1 MSNPV
6 DFSVKPF
13 TKGVLKDIPVQF
25 MPMGGLTKGEG
36 VRIMDAY
43 IERRKGFRNIND
55 CKYEDYILGIKQYAD
70 PNFVPHVFFGDIN
83 HLYHL
88 AYTPSLRYWDDG
100 YPWWDISTY
109 TWDAIAGGVVY
120 ALTPWGA
127 VQQCPLPGSFSS
139 SESSSSESSSSE
151 SSSSSSVSSHSNS
164 SSESCALT
172 TYPFSG
178 RDHRTL
184 SGETSSWIFT
194 DFAGNIIATN
204 YEDPIVLI
212 RGYAY
217 DRYENLT
224 CLGLHA
230 RIVDVFQ
237 NHVMALNTIDPINGA
252 MANRYWWSGLDDA
265 EDWDY
270 LSLSSECG
278 YTDLEPSSA
287 PITGGAKLRDSY
299 IIYQQ
304 NMIHQLNYTGG
315 TLVFSRQV
323 INNEIGCI
331 SKGLLCG
338 DGEKHFFFAQNDI
351 WMFDGY
357 NFKPIGMNN
366 NAYIYGGLNR
376 AQISRAFSFIDT
388 NTDEV
393 HLVIPWQSEIPNLD
407 CIYDYVHDLWTY
419 DWLGELTS
427 IGGATAGCPKA
438 AFDFPFIAR
447 VDVNFCE
454 SSSSSSYSI
463 SASESSSSTSSTSM
477 SISSSSMSSSSSS
490 KSSSSSSKSSSSS
503 SSISTSSSSTSS
515 SDSFS
520 SEVPQADSYIQ
531 EVGSTMNDNGCPRN
545 SEWISGEYT
554 TFNEEVP
561 INQYIK
567 EVREFTPVVVEL
579 INDIEMSIGARD
591 RTDTTTII
599 NWEVLAPFTDQE
611 LVGTTTYGRYLSF
624 RCIANN
630 MDDYY
635 KISELMG
642 SYVITGRR

>member
-1 MSNPV
+1 LSTPV

-13 TKGVLKDIPVQF
+13 TKGVLKDIPTQF

-43 IERRKGFRNIND
+43 IEKRKGFRNIND
-55 CKYEDYILGIKQYAD
+55 CEYEDYILGIKQYMD
-70 PNFVPHVFFGDIN
+70 PNFVPHVFFGDVN

-88 AYTPSLRYWDDG
+88 AYTPSLKYWDDG

-109 TWDAIAGGVVY
+109 TWDAIAGGIVY
-120 ALTPWGA
+120 ELTPWGA
-127 VQQCPLPGSFSS
+127 IQQCPTGSISA
-139 SESSSSESSSSE
+139 SSSSQSNSSSSL
-151 SSSSSSVSSHSNS
+151 SSLSSS
-164 SSESCALT
+164 SSESCALNI
-172 TYPFSG
+172 YPFSG

-184 SGETSSWIFT
+184 AGETSSWIFT

-224 CLGLHA
+224 CMGLHA

-237 NHVMALNTIDPINGA
+237 GHVMALNTVDSLDGA
-252 MANRYWWSGLDDA
+252 MANRYWWSGLNDA

-270 LSLSSECG
+270 TNLASECG
-278 YTDLEPSSA
+278 FADLEPSSL

-315 TLVFSRQV
+315 SLVFSRQV

-338 DGEKHFFFAQNDI
+338 DGDKHFFFAQNDI

-376 AQISRAFSFIDT
+376 AQVSRAFSFIDV

-393 HLVIPWQSEIPNLD
+393 HFVIPWQSEIPNLD

-419 DWLGELTS
+419 DWLGDLNS
-427 IGGATAGCPKA
+427 VGGATAGCPKV

-447 VDVNFCE
+447 VDVEFCGSN
-454 SSSSSSYSI
+454 SSF
-463 SASESSSSTSSTSM
+463 
-477 SISSSSMSSSSSS
+477 
-490 KSSSSSSKSSSSS
+490 SSSSS
-503 SSISTSSSSTSS
+503 SSCSISSSLSVSSSSSS
-515 SDSFS
+515 SNSSSQSSSSNSFS
-520 SEVPQADSYIQ
+520 SELAHAGSYIQ
-531 EVGSTMNDNGCPRN
+531 EVGSTANDNGCPRN
-545 SEWISGEYT
+545 SEWITGEYT
-554 TFNEEVP
+554 TFNPEVP

-579 INDIEMSIGARD
+579 VNDIGMSIGARD
-591 RTDTTTII
+591 RTDTTTVI
-599 NWEVLAPFTDQE
+599 NWEVLADFTDQE
-611 LVGTTTYGRYLSF
+611 LVGTATYGRYLSF
-624 RCIANN
+624 RCIASD